1 MYTDESRLE
10 CCWEIWVYKRKET
23 SVSPL
28 NRTCLLLAKFW
39 LIPDLLDK
47 PDSVELAYFTW
58 NGEKSHSA
66 FSLCKPKSFIRNN
79 KWLHYGKK
87 FILNRNVTFFPML
100 RKYFIQ
106 IEFHWELI
114 LLRKEKFI
122 LVWPPNDL
130 FQFKG
135 KPWKSKINLS
145 SSFPKFNL
153 FSSLFFAK
161 ELRLFRAFCQPYTIL
176 SLMLHM

>member
-1 MYTDESRLE
+1 MYTDESRLQ

-23 SVSPL
+23 SVSSL

-39 LIPDLLDK
+39 LIPDLVDK

-87 FILNRNVTFFPML
+87 FILNRNVTFFSL
-100 RKYFIQ
+100 C
-106 IEFHWELI
+106 WENISYKLSFTGS
-114 LLRKEKFI
+114 LFYWEKFI

-135 KPWKSKINLS
+135 KPWKSKINKS
-145 SSFPKFNL
+145 
-153 FSSLFFAK
+153 
-161 ELRLFRAFCQPYTIL
+161 EL
-176 SLMLHM
+176 

>member
-1 MYTDESRLE
+1 MYTDESRLQ

-39 LIPDLLDK
+39 LIPDLVVK

-87 FILNRNVTFFPML
+87 FILNRNVTFFSYVEKIFHTNWVSL
-100 RKYFIQ
+100 GAYFTEKRKIHFGLTTK
-106 IEFHWELI
+106 WLI
-114 LLRKEKFI
+114 SVQR
-122 LVWPPNDL
+122 
-130 FQFKG
+130 
-135 KPWKSKINLS
+135 
-145 SSFPKFNL
+145 
-153 FSSLFFAK
+153 
-161 ELRLFRAFCQPYTIL
+161 
-176 SLMLHM
+176 